1 MAEVG
6 NKFGL
11 GAGGGQFGGYP
22 SFRKMAGRY
31 FYPPHLVPTES
42 ATTMNTTGARY
53 YIVPFVV
60 ESLTTFA
67 GAWCYNSGVGD
78 NGDKV
83 KIAAY
88 NEATGGGPGTLAK
101 SFGEV
106 TLTGASAV
114 RNFASSWSASPGKYY
129 LELVTDNA
137 VGMFC
142 MCAVDQATSAGF
154 FMPNMAA
161 NTMGFLAAPPNSSA
175 RSSLVP
181 AGDYVGGTYAN
192 FPESTSLTPVTTV
205 AGVNQIP
212 FFGLYT

>member
-1 MAEVG
+1 MADIPASERWR
-6 NKFGL
+6 
-11 GAGGGQFGGYP
+11 A
-22 SFRKMAGRY
+22 
-31 FYPPHLVPTES
+31 
-42 ATTMNTTGARY
+42 
-53 YIVPFVV
+53 
-60 ESLTTFA
+60 
-67 GAWCYNSGVGD
+67 YNSGVGD